1 MFHPLL
7 ANINQTK
14 AKMEIQKTKASP
26 KKLKTSLCIP
36 RLQRGNNNYTNK
48 SKSLSPVTLL
58 ERFREAVFRLIML
71 SAMSKDTNNTSG
83 STDNIQRCHYPND
96 PHHSEAVADCIEF
109 IKKKASTDENR
120 DSSASSSSIHA
131 SPEVILPVSVM

>member
-1 MFHPLL
+1 
-7 ANINQTK
+7 
-14 AKMEIQKTKASP
+14 MEKPKASP

-36 RLQRGNNNYTNK
+36 RLKGNGCTNK
-48 SKSLSPVTLL
+48 NKGLSPLTTLL

-71 SAMSKDTNNTSG
+71 SAMSKATNHTESA
-83 STDNIQRCHYPND
+83 DVQRCHYPIND

-120 DSSASSSSIHA
+120 DSTASSSSSIHT
-131 SPEVILPVSVM
+131 SPDVILPVPVT